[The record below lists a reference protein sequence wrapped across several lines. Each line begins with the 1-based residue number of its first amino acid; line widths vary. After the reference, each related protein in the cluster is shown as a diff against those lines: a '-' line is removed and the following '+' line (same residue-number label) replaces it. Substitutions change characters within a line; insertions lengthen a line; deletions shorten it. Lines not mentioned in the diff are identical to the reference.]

1 MGYELPKWITILN
14 KAYKDDQIK
23 RKKDKKRPKK
33 LSPLPKE
40 KAIKNKK
47 IILELK
53 EGLLWTE
60 FLIELE
66 KLQEGKKTILFK
78 NIRERLCKKFS
89 MSKRKIMEC
98 VFFLSE
104 LGLIE
109 YVKHRG
115 IRLRYKIK
123 G

>member
-1 MGYELPKWITILN
+1 MGYELPEWMTIL
-14 KAYKDDQIK
+14 KEAYKKEQ
-23 RKKDKKRPKK
+23 KKTQKNKKFPSK
-33 LSPLPKE
+33 LEFPLKE
-40 KAIKNKK
+40 KTTQNRK

-53 EGLLWTE
+53 ECLLWTE

-66 KLQEGKKTILFK
+66 KLQEGKKTVLFK

-89 MSKRKIMEC
+89 MPKRKIMEC

-109 YVKHRG
+109 YVKYRG
-115 IRLRYKIK
+115 IRLEYKIK
-123 G
+123 N